1 MNDLVLRGGL
11 IVDGRGSPGFH
22 GDVGVRDGV
31 VVEIGD
37 NGAGIAPEIR
47 DRIFEPF
54 FTTKGVGEGTGLGL
68 DTSYRI
74 VVKQHGG
81 DLRVRSVPG
90 DTRFE
95 VVLPGQ

>member
-1 MNDLVLRGGL
+1 
-11 IVDGRGSPGFH
+11 
-22 GDVGVRDGV
+22 
-31 VVEIGD
+31 VEIGD
-37 NGAGIAPEIR
+37 NGAGIAPDIQ

-74 VVKQHGG
+74 VAKQHGG
-81 DLRVRSVPG
+81 DIRVRSQPG

-95 VVLPGQ
+95 VLLPSR